1 MNHNKEESVSLPNS
15 ILTKVYDC
23 TGSPNG
29 GNKGF
34 FLFYVNELGQ
44 PSVASHI
51 ENDCVAMALTKL
63 AETFF
68 SKELD
73 L

>member
-1 MNHNKEESVSLPNS
+1 MSFTQNQEVSIPQS

-34 FLFYVNELGQ
+34 LLFYVNELGQ
-44 PSVASHI
+44 PSVVSKTQ
-51 ENDCVAMALTKL
+51 NPCMDMALTKL
-63 AETFF
+63 VEVFLN
-68 SKELD
+68 KEIE
-73 L
+73 

>member
-1 MNHNKEESVSLPNS
+1 MNHNEEESVNLPTS

-34 FLFYVNELGQ
+34 FLLYVNELGQ
-44 PSVASHI
+44 PSVASHT
-51 ENDCVAMALTKL
+51 ENDCVTMALTKL
-63 AETFF
+63 GETFF
-68 SKELD
+68 DKDLD
-73 L
+73 I